1 MEGSGVTF
9 DGRGGNVS
17 KLVRRTR
24 SGARVW
30 SEEVKGRAVFESMKP
45 GARVCEVAQR
55 YGVKPQQITTW
66 RRLARKGELA
76 LVADEAPDFVTI
88 EVREPVA
95 SREAA
100 PIEISF
106 GRVSV
111 RLDADASA
119 ARIAE
124 IATALE
130 RSA

>member
-1 MEGSGVTF
+1 MERSGETLDGSGGF
-9 DGRGGNVS
+9 VS

-30 SEEVKGRAVFESMKP
+30 SPEIKGRAVFESMKP

-66 RRLARKGELA
+66 RRQARKGELA
-76 LVADEAPDFVTI
+76 LAADDAPDFVTI
-88 EVREPVA
+88 EVSQPTA
-95 SREAA
+95 SRKAS
-100 PIEISF
+100 PIEIAI
-106 GRVSV
+106 GRISV

-130 RSA
+130 RSV

>member
-1 MEGSGVTF
+1 MEGSSATF
-9 DGRGGNVS
+9 DGSSGNVS

-30 SEEVKGRAVFESMKP
+30 SQQIKGRAVFESMKP
-45 GARVCEVAQR
+45 GARVCDVAER

-66 RRLARKGELA
+66 RRLARKGEIT
-76 LVADEAPDFVTI
+76 LVADEATDFVTI
-88 EVREPVA
+88 EVGEPVA
-95 SREAA
+95 SREAT

-106 GRVSV
+106 GRISV

-124 IATALE
+124 IAMALE
-130 RSA
+130 RST

>member
-1 MEGSGVTF
+1 MERSSETLEGSSGS
-9 DGRGGNVS
+9 VS
-17 KLVRRTR
+17 KLARRTR

-30 SEEVKGRAVFESMKP
+30 SAEIKGRAVFESMKP

-55 YGVKPQQITTW
+55 YGVKPQQMTTW

-76 LVADEAPDFVTI
+76 LVADEAPGFVTI
-88 EVREPVA
+88 EVSEPIA
-95 SREAA
+95 SRKAT
-100 PIEISF
+100 PIEVSI

-111 RLDADASA
+111 RLDWDASA

-130 RSA
+130 RSV